1 MFTDPTGQ
9 SAVGGVTVSHSLEVI
24 RLNKVSESSS
34 DEEIDVT
41 DTDDASTGWTP
52 VNCTDMADGHPNSD
66 ESHAFSARENH
77 AESHSSDNIPDPGMT
92 PVDPESYVTSHVGV
106 EDATTNPD
114 EADGKSQAQN
124 DDVSE
129 TYAGQC
135 VGDDTSIG
143 SLVGI
148 YSAPDAVST
157 FCGCSTPDTHS
168 QSCYNSVSKNYSEID
183 PFLNQ
188 STQRCDAL
196 SVLCSH
202 SDWVNPSSP
211 RCQVSEVD
219 TEISCLPNKVKLI
232 QGEPCHLGEQ
242 ALSSGTEQEM
252 GDTGEGES
260 TPAKMHCD
268 EASDAIAASPSEEV
282 TYATVVEL
290 ADPVAVDEDDEE
302 HENGERSL
310 ILNVLYSR

>member
-1 MFTDPTGQ
+1 MFTDLTGQ

-41 DTDDASTGWTP
+41 DTDDASTGWTAG
-52 VNCTDMADGHPNSD
+52 NGTDLADGRSNSD
-66 ESHAFSARENH
+66 DSHALPVRENH

-114 EADGKSQAQN
+114 EADEKSQAQN
-124 DDVSE
+124 DEVAE
-129 TYAGQC
+129 IYAGQC

-148 YSAPDAVST
+148 FSAPDAVST

-188 STQRCDAL
+188 STCRKTCGNCDDQ

-211 RCQVSEVD
+211 RRLIPEVD
-219 TEISCLPNKVKLI
+219 TEISCLPDKVKLI
-232 QGEPCHLGEQ
+232 HEEPCHLGEQ
-242 ALSSGTEQEM
+242 ALSSGTEQDM

-268 EASDAIAASPSEEV
+268 EASEAIAASEEV

-290 ADPVAVDEDDEE
+290 ADPQAVAEDEDDEE
-302 HENGERSL
+302 HENGERS
-310 ILNVLYSR
+310 S